1 MIALRKE
8 LDVIACGDVRPLDQK
23 HPSVFAYRRTY
34 GDQELIVAA
43 NFYGRDCEWKGAPCL
58 DGFSQ
63 VIGNYPEPAEE
74 KDGVVRLKP
83 YEAAVW
89 YRETGT

>member
-1 MIALRKE
+1 M
-8 LDVIACGDVRPLDQK
+8 
-23 HPSVFAYRRTY
+23 
-34 GDQELIVAA
+34 AA

-74 KDGVVRLKP
+74 KDGVVRLNHMKRQYGIGRP
-83 YEAAVW
+83 ASDHPE
-89 YRETGT
+89 RKRIQNKRRL